1 MAHSAPRNVKRLGNL
16 LEITQVESD
25 QIGTVGVGEATVP
38 TICNFHHI
46 FKVDEREFMRA
57 TQATFKLSI
66 AFDNWGAPG
75 ESHIHSFGD
84 TGQSTWMAGFH
95 QYWMEAHANV
105 VGSSLEDYCL
115 ELKAANT
122 GKFAVKVGETL
133 LAYAFLVPRDR
144 FPLV

>member
-1 MAHSAPRNVKRLGNL
+1 MWRRKPRRWAA
-16 LEITQVESD
+16 ES
-25 QIGTVGVGEATVP
+25 GANCAARFAELA
-38 TICNFHHI
+38 
-46 FKVDEREFMRA
+46 
-57 TQATFKLSI
+57 LS
-66 AFDNWGAPG
+66 APG

-122 GKFAVKVGETL
+122 GKFAVRVGETQ